1 MLVVA
6 DRAVL
11 RPAGQRVRM
20 RHREEDGTAHLDV
33 VIDIGQL
40 QREAAAEVPLCTATG
55 VARGQLR
62 PVRLCVTIPVSAFW
76 TDVALAGR
84 GQPTSSQK
92 QYGHRLRAAVVP
104 MCGLIPSGSMY
115 QAACNKA
122 EDGRPVRSL
131 AHRLIDVLLTPSG
144 SPPTSIADSRTP

>member
-1 MLVVA
+1 MVA

-20 RHREEDGTAHLDV
+20 RHREEDGKAHLDV
-33 VIDIGQL
+33 VIDIWQL

-62 PVRLCVTIPVSAFW
+62 PVRLCVTIPVSAFR
-76 TDVALAGR
+76 TDVALAER
-84 GQPTSSQK
+84 GHPPSSQK
-92 QYGHRLRAAVVP
+92 QHGHRLRTAEVP
-104 MCGLIPSGSMY
+104 MCGLY

-131 AHRLIDVLLTPSG
+131 AHRLIGVLLTTSG
-144 SPPTSIADSRTP
+144 SPPTAIADSRTP